1 VPDVELTRAGAVAT
15 ITLNRPD
22 RLNALTANLH
32 AELGDALAAA
42 ADPAV
47 RAVVVTGAGR
57 AFCVGQDI
65 DAFPGDPAEVG
76 AMLRRSYHPNVLALR
91 ALQKPVVA
99 AVNGPAAGAG
109 LALALACDIRVAG
122 SAATFVPA
130 FTAIGLVPD
139 SGITSTL
146 ARVIGPAAAAEW
158 MITGERLSA
167 DAALERGIVSRVV
180 DDEALPAEAAALA
193 AGLAAKPT
201 RAIAMTK
208 ALFAAAPE
216 RTLEQQLEA
225 EAAFQETAAGGE
237 DFAEGVRAF
246 REKRPPEFTGR

>member
-1 VPDVELTRAGAVAT
+1 MPDVELTRAGAVAT

-22 RLNALTANLH
+22 RLNALTEDLH
-32 AELGDALAAA
+32 AALGAALAEA

-47 RAVVVTGAGR
+47 RAVVLTGAGR

-65 DAFPGDPAEVG
+65 DAFPSDPSAVG
-76 AMLRRSYHPNVLALR
+76 EMLRRSYNPNVVALR
-91 ALQKPVVA
+91 GLEKPVIA

-109 LALALACDIRVAG
+109 LALAVACDVRIAAR
-122 SAATFVPA
+122 SATFVPA

-139 SGITSTL
+139 SGITQTL
-146 ARVIGPAAAAEW
+146 GRVLGQAAALEW
-158 MITGERLSA
+158 MITGERLDAA
-167 DAALERGIVSRVV
+167 DALERGIVSRVV
-180 DDEALPAEAAALA
+180 EDGDLAAEAATLA

-208 ALFAAAPE
+208 ELFAASGEA
-216 RTLEQQLEA
+216 TLEQQLEH
-225 EAAFQETAAGGE
+225 EARLQETAAAGA

>member
-1 VPDVELTRAGAVAT
+1 MPDVELTHAGAVAT

-22 RLNALTANLH
+22 RLNALTEDLH
-32 AELGDALAAA
+32 TALAAALAEA

-47 RAVVVTGAGR
+47 RAVVLTGAGR

-65 DAFPGDPAEVG
+65 DAFPTDPAAVG
-76 AMLRRSYHPNVLALR
+76 EMLRRSYNPNVVALR
-91 ALQKPVVA
+91 GLEKPVVA

-109 LALALACDIRVAG
+109 LALAVACDVRIAAR
-122 SAATFVPA
+122 SATFVPA

-139 SGITSTL
+139 SGITQTL
-146 ARVIGPAAAAEW
+146 GRVLGEAAALEW
-158 MITGERLSA
+158 MITGERLDA
-167 DAALERGIVSRVV
+167 EAALGQGIVSRVV
-180 DDEALPAEAAALA
+180 DDDALAAEAAALA

-208 ALFAAAPE
+208 QLFAASGEA
-216 RTLEQQLEA
+216 TLEQQLGHEA
-225 EAAFQETAAGGE
+225 RLQETAAAGE